1 MERNIPDTSAGV
13 SAVARLLLLASACI
27 TSGCLGLHGGH
38 EYSVAGRIL
47 DSSEGRPLA
56 GLRLAVVTDDR
67 FRPAEELAVWPGWRQ
82 TDADGRFE
90 ALVLDGYS
98 TTFMLLGLIP
108 LNLPPPV
115 GPPLDEV
122 RVYVE
127 KEGVWRSKK
136 IRLDRE
142 SQTKVVK
149 GRRYIQIG
157 DIVVEPAAEQ
167 VGNSDANH
175 FVNSPCKRATTYD

>member
-1 MERNIPDTSAGV
+1 MGYNIMDNSASVSAIARLMLFASAG
-13 SAVARLLLLASACI
+13 I

-38 EYSVAGRIL
+38 EYSAAGRIL

-98 TTFMLLGLIP
+98 TTFMLMGLIP

-115 GPPLDEV
+115 GPPLNEV
-122 RVYVE
+122 CVYVE
-127 KEGVWRSKK
+127 KEGVWRSKR

-157 DIVVEPAAEQ
+157 DIVLEPMAARVSGDLHE
-167 VGNSDANH
+167 
-175 FVNSPCKRATTYD
+175 